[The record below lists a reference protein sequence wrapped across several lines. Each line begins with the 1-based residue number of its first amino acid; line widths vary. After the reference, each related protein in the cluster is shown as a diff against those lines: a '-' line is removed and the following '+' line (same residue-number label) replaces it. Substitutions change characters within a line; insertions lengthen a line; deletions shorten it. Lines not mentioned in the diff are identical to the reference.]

1 MRNRAV
7 RANSRFVRQEKMME
21 AFKQHTGK
29 VVPYNM
35 PNVDTDQ
42 IIPARFLKKIDRVG
56 FGELLFNDVRYN
68 SDGSPN
74 KNFILN
80 QPKYAGGSIL
90 VSGPQF
96 GIGSSREHAPWAI
109 QQYGFKVVI
118 APSFGDIFRSNCFQN
133 GLLPVQLAERD
144 VQTLIQ
150 RAQEIADYRITVDL
164 EEQEIRDS
172 VGFSVK
178 FEVDAFRR
186 DCLLRGLDDIGLT
199 LERKSAIEAYEKAH
213 A

>member
-1 MRNRAV
+1 MD
-7 RANSRFVRQEKMME
+7 
-21 AFKQHTGK
+21 AFKNHTGK
-29 VVPYNM
+29 VVPYDM

-68 SDGSPN
+68 QDGTR
-74 KNFILN
+74 KAEFVLN
-80 QPKYAGGSIL
+80 DPKYAGGSIL

-118 APSFGDIFRSNCFQN
+118 APSFGDIFRNNCYQN
-133 GLLPVQLAERD
+133 GLLPVQLSERD
-144 VQTLIQ
+144 VRTLIE
-150 RAQEIADYRITVDL
+150 RSEELNDYQISVDL
-164 EEQEIRDS
+164 ESQTVRDS
-172 VGFSVK
+172 AGFSAD
-178 FEVDAFRR
+178 FEVDPFRR
-186 DCLLRGLDDIGLT
+186 DNLLRGLDDIGLT
-199 LERKSAIEAYEKAH
+199 LERADAIAEFESTH

>member
-1 MRNRAV
+1 MD
-7 RANSRFVRQEKMME
+7 
-21 AFKQHTGK
+21 AFKNHTGK
-29 VVPYNM
+29 VVPYDM

-68 SDGSPN
+68 QDGTP
-74 KNFILN
+74 KAEFVLN
-80 QPKYAGGSIL
+80 DPKYAGGSIL

-118 APSFGDIFRSNCFQN
+118 APSFGDIFRNNCYQN
-133 GLLPVQLAERD
+133 GLLPVQLSERD
-144 VQTLIQ
+144 VRTLIE
-150 RAQEIADYRITVDL
+150 RSEELNDYQVSVDL
-164 EEQEIRDS
+164 ESQTVRDS
-172 VGFSVK
+172 AGFSAN
-178 FEVDAFRR
+178 FEVDPFRR
-186 DCLLRGLDDIGLT
+186 DNLLRGLDDIGLT
-199 LERKSAIEAYEKAH
+199 LEHADAIAEFESTH

>member
-1 MRNRAV
+1 
-7 RANSRFVRQEKMME
+7 ME
-21 AFKQHTGK
+21 AFKRHTGK
-29 VVPYNM
+29 VVPYDM

-68 SDGSPN
+68 SDGSP
-74 KNFILN
+74 KEDFILN

-133 GLLPVQLAERD
+133 GLLPVQLSERD
-144 VQTLIQ
+144 VRTLIQ
-150 RAQEIADYRITVDL
+150 RAQERTGYEITVDL
-164 EEQEIRDS
+164 ESREVRDS
-172 VGFSVK
+172 EGFSAR
-178 FEVDAFRR
+178 FQVDAFRR

-199 LERKSAIEAYEKAH
+199 LEKASAIEVFEKAH

>member
-1 MRNRAV
+1 MD
-7 RANSRFVRQEKMME
+7 

-29 VVPYNM
+29 VVPYDM

-68 SDGSPN
+68 ADGSP
-74 KNFILN
+74 KPDFVLN
-80 QPKYAGGSIL
+80 DPKYAGGTVL

-109 QQYGFKVVI
+109 QQYGFHVVI
-118 APSFGDIFRSNCFQN
+118 APSFGDIFRNNCFQN
-133 GLLPVQLAERD
+133 GLLPVQLSERD

-150 RAQEIADYRITVDL
+150 RAQELNNYEITVDL
-164 EEQEIRDS
+164 EAQEVHDS
-172 VGFSVK
+172 MGFTAK
-178 FEVDAFRR
+178 FEVDPFRKNN
-186 DCLLRGLDDIGLT
+186 LLKGLDDIGLT
-199 LERKSAIEAYEKAH
+199 LEHASDIDEYEKAH

>member
-1 MRNRAV
+1 
-7 RANSRFVRQEKMME
+7 ME
-21 AFKQHTGK
+21 AFTQHTGK
-29 VVPYNM
+29 VVPYDM

-68 SDGSPN
+68 LDGTP
-74 KNFILN
+74 KAGFVLN
-80 QPKYAGGSIL
+80 DPKYTGGSVL

-109 QQYGFKVVI
+109 QQYGFKAVI

-133 GLLPVQLAERD
+133 GLLPVQLSTRD

-150 RAQEIADYRITVDL
+150 RAQELTDYQITVDL
-164 EEQEIRDS
+164 EAQEVRDS
-172 VGFSVK
+172 VGFSAK
-178 FEVDAFRR
+178 FEVDPFRR

-199 LERKSAIEAYEKAH
+199 MEKISDIDAFEKAH

>member
-1 MRNRAV
+1 
-7 RANSRFVRQEKMME
+7 ME
-21 AFKQHTGK
+21 AFRQHTGN
-29 VVPYNM
+29 VVPYDM

-68 SDGSPN
+68 SDGSL
-74 KNFILN
+74 KEDFILN

-118 APSFGDIFRSNCFQN
+118 APSFGDIFRNNCFQN
-133 GLLPVQLAERD
+133 GLLPVQLSGRD
-144 VQTLIQ
+144 VQTLIR
-150 RAQEIADYRITVDL
+150 RAQELTDYRITVDL
-164 EEQEIRDS
+164 EAQEVHDS
-172 VGFSVK
+172 MGFSAK

-199 LERKSAIEAYEKAH
+199 LEKASAIDAYEKAH